1 MSEQLKPADKYPTDD
16 GGDYRRFEPEDE
28 INLLDLA
35 LVVAKNKRM
44 ILGVTFA
51 AAFIA
56 AGISLLLPNTYRAE
70 VVMVAAKSGDSKG
83 GGLSAA
89 LGGLGGLASLAGVS
103 LGGGGTV
110 EENIAVLKSRDFLWQ
125 FVQEKKLMPVL
136 FEDQWDAARKT
147 WKEADPQQHPGQM
160 DVYRLFN
167 TSGLLDV
174 SVDKKTELITVSVE
188 WTDAERAAEW
198 ANELVAKLN
207 AYLAQ
212 QAIARSENSLKYL
225 NEELARTPIEEM
237 RKTLFDL
244 IATEQKNAM
253 LANTQKD
260 FAFRVLDPA
269 LVPDQKSSPKRAL
282 IVILA
287 GLVGTFFALIWALLR
302 EGLRSAEQS
311 PEQQE
316 RLRQLKQ
323 ALRWKDR

>member
-1 MSEQLKPADKYPTDD
+1 MSDQLKPVDKNAAGNADN
-16 GGDYRRFEPEDE
+16 YRQSESEDE

-35 LVVAKNKRM
+35 LVVARNKRM
-44 ILGVTFA
+44 ILAVTFA
-51 AAFIA
+51 AAFLA

-70 VVMVAAKSGDSKG
+70 VVMVAAQSGDSKG
-83 GGLSAA
+83 GGLASA

-103 LGGGGTV
+103 LGGGGNV

-147 WKEADPQQHPGQM
+147 WKDTDPKEQPGQM

-167 TSGLLDV
+167 EGGLLSV
-174 SVDKKTELITVSVE
+174 SKDKKTELITVSVE
-188 WTDAERAAEW
+188 WQDAERAAEW
-198 ANELVAKLN
+198 ANELVARLN

-225 NEELARTPIEEM
+225 NEELANTPIEEM
-237 RKTLFDL
+237 RRTLFEL
-244 IATEQKNAM
+244 IASEQKNAM

-269 LVPDQKSSPKRAL
+269 LVPDKKAKPKRAL

-287 GLVGTFFALIWALLR
+287 ALAAGFMTLIWAFIR
-302 EGLRSAEQS
+302 ESLKKTKQD
-311 PEQQE
+311 PEQDE
-316 RLRQLKQ
+316 RIRQFKR
-323 ALRWKDR
+323 ALRWKD

>member
-1 MSEQLKPADKYPTDD
+1 MSDQLKPVDKNAAGNADN
-16 GGDYRRFEPEDE
+16 YRQFESEDE

-35 LVVAKNKRM
+35 LVVARNKRM
-44 ILGVTFA
+44 ILAVTFA
-51 AAFIA
+51 AAFLA

-70 VVMVAAKSGDSKG
+70 VVMVAAQSGDSKG
-83 GGLSAA
+83 GGLASA

-103 LGGGGTV
+103 LGGGGNV

-147 WKEADPQQHPGQM
+147 WKDTDPKEQPGQM

-167 TSGLLDV
+167 EGGLLSV
-174 SVDKKTELITVSVE
+174 SKDKKTELITVSVE
-188 WTDAERAAEW
+188 WQDAERAAEW
-198 ANELVAKLN
+198 ANELVARLN

-225 NEELARTPIEEM
+225 NEELANTPIEEM
-237 RKTLFDL
+237 RRTLFEL
-244 IATEQKNAM
+244 IASEQKNAM

-269 LVPDQKSSPKRAL
+269 LVPDKKAKPKRAL

-287 GLVGTFFALIWALLR
+287 ALAAGFMTLIWAFIR
-302 EGLRSAEQS
+302 ESLKKTKQD
-311 PEQQE
+311 PEQDE
-316 RLRQLKQ
+316 RIRQFKR
-323 ALRWKDR
+323 ALRWKD